1 MVSWSIQ
8 REDIMLLRALR
19 GIHHLDG
26 FYIDVGANAPDEH
39 SVTKLFYDHGWH
51 GINIE
56 PSPHW
61 HQRLATERPRD
72 INLRAAASDKAGV
85 LILYDHPEG
94 GLGTTREEFAD
105 RHASIYNIAKR
116 RIEVEAL
123 TLTEICEKHAPS
135 QIHFLKIDVEGH
147 EEQVIRGMDFS
158 RFRPWIICVEATE
171 PMRVDILTHQAW
183 DHLITGASY
192 RYTMFDGLNRWYVAE
207 EHPERLSAFEYP
219 TDDFIHY
226 SLLRRID
233 YLKTQIREL
242 EARSIDPNRQQ
253 PISRQLAKS
262 VAFRGDD
269 ANGLYRAFA
278 GTEEPHSP
286 YPRPVGFQSS
296 ICHQHHF
303 LLDQYRF
310 WVKALKDR
318 PKFSRKQWEFVYIAQ
333 SLWERGMLRPG
344 KRGIAFGAG
353 QEPLPALF
361 ASFGAEILA
370 TDQAN
375 AAAMESGWAQ
385 SGQHTHDLSVL
396 NKLGICTDH
405 MFRNLVSFAAVDMN
419 AIPSSL
425 EAGFDFCWSAC
436 ALEHLGT
443 LQHGLNFIENA
454 MLTLK
459 PGGVAIHTTE
469 FNLSSNDETFESHWC
484 CFYRRRDIE
493 EFLRRM
499 TDRGF
504 IVSPID
510 WTLGEGFAESSDRLT
525 TVWSWRTSYPAAVA
539 GL

>member
-1 MVSWSIQ
+1 
-8 REDIMLLRALR
+8 
-19 GIHHLDG
+19 
-26 FYIDVGANAPDEH
+26 
-39 SVTKLFYDHGWH
+39 
-51 GINIE
+51 
-56 PSPHW
+56 
-61 HQRLATERPRD
+61 
-72 INLRAAASDKAGV
+72 
-85 LILYDHPEG
+85 
-94 GLGTTREEFAD
+94 
-105 RHASIYNIAKR
+105 
-116 RIEVEAL
+116 
-123 TLTEICEKHAPS
+123 
-135 QIHFLKIDVEGH
+135 
-147 EEQVIRGMDFS
+147 
-158 RFRPWIICVEATE
+158 
-171 PMRVDILTHQAW
+171 
-183 DHLITGASY
+183 
-192 RYTMFDGLNRWYVAE
+192 
-207 EHPERLSAFEYP
+207 
-219 TDDFIHY
+219 
-226 SLLRRID
+226 
-233 YLKTQIREL
+233 
-242 EARSIDPNRQQ
+242 
-253 PISRQLAKS
+253 
-262 VAFRGDD
+262 
-269 ANGLYRAFA
+269 
-278 GTEEPHSP
+278 
-286 YPRPVGFQSS
+286 
-296 ICHQHHF
+296 
-303 LLDQYRF
+303 LDQYRF

-510 WTLGEGFAESSDRLT
+510 WTLGEGFAESVIDLPPYGRGEPHIRLRSRDYDVTSIGLIISAPDQT
-525 TVWSWRTSYPAAVA
+525 TNFVPERGDDSLWAWGSPTLSS
-539 GL
+539 